1 MPNENC
7 FGHDKIRIN
16 LEKRVGYKR
25 HSISATAT
33 KNETK
38 KMPQEDPEE
47 RLYHVL
53 AAFAAV
59 LMNVLSCKRHETIPA
74 PGPLADLV
82 RATCPFFSFF
92 FLECL
97 RRLVITSPFQ
107 PQLHE

>member
-1 MPNENC
+1 MVQLLLFETTLYIVNKPNENC

-47 RLYHVL
+47 RLTMCL
-53 AAFAAV
+53 
-59 LMNVLSCKRHETIPA
+59 
-74 PGPLADLV
+74 PL
-82 RATCPFFSFF
+82 C
-92 FLECL
+92 
-97 RRLVITSPFQ
+97 
-107 PQLHE
+107 